1 MRCEILSED
10 LEISPEDY
18 ANWFALYHLCQRLG
32 KRKEIQ
38 INSTEFGDILNV
50 SQQTASR
57 RIQNLEELNW
67 IRRSID
73 GKQQNIEITELG
85 TEIMLNMYR
94 TLKKILDAILIAG
107 EVSEGIGEGGYYVA
121 IKGYYE
127 QFKDKLGFEPY
138 IGTLNLDLDVINH
151 SLLREK
157 LNDMRFV
164 KINGFKDENRNYGD
178 VKCHHCYVFPL
189 KDKENKVKA
198 AILNID
204 RTHHGKNI
212 VEILAEP
219 FLRDYFKLKDGDKV
233 IIELIHEEKT

>member
-1 MRCEILSED
+1 MSKD
-10 LEISPEDY
+10 LDVAPDNY
-18 ANWFALYHLCQRLG
+18 ANWFALYHLCQKLG
-32 KRKEIQ
+32 KKKEVH
-38 INSTEFGDILNV
+38 INSTEFGDLLSV

-67 IRRSID
+67 ITRNIK
-73 GKQQNIEITELG
+73 GKAQTIEITELG
-85 TEIMLNMYR
+85 TEIMLQMYR
-94 TLKKILDAILIAG
+94 SLKKILDTILIAG
-107 EVSEGIGEGGYYVA
+107 EVSEGIGEGGYYVS

-127 QFKDKLGFEPY
+127 QFKVKLGFEPY
-138 IGTLNLDLDVINH
+138 KGTLNLDLDVINH
-151 SLLREK
+151 SILREK

-219 FLRDYFKLKDGDKV
+219 FLRDYFKLIDGDRV
-233 IIELIHEEKT
+233 IIELIHEDKP

>member
-1 MRCEILSED
+1 MSKD
-10 LEISPEDY
+10 LDVAPDNY
-18 ANWFALYHLCQRLG
+18 ANWFALYHLCQKLG
-32 KRKEIQ
+32 KKKEVH
-38 INSTEFGDILNV
+38 INSTEFGDLLSV

-67 IRRSID
+67 ITRNIK
-73 GKQQNIEITELG
+73 GKAQTIEITELG
-85 TEIMLNMYR
+85 TEIMLQMYR
-94 TLKKILDAILIAG
+94 SLKKILDTILIAG
-107 EVSEGIGEGGYYVA
+107 EVSEGIGEGGYYVS

-138 IGTLNLDLDVINH
+138 KGTLNLDLDVINH
-151 SLLREK
+151 SILREK

-219 FLRDYFKLKDGDKV
+219 FLRDYFKLIDGDRV
-233 IIELIHEEKT
+233 IIELIHEDKP

>member
-1 MRCEILSED
+1 LSED
-10 LEISPEDY
+10 LEISPENY
-18 ANWFALYHLCQRLG
+18 ANWFALYHLCLRLG

-38 INSTEFGDILNV
+38 INSTEFGDFLNV

-67 IRRSID
+67 ITRSIE
-73 GKQQNIEITELG
+73 GKQQKIEITELG

-94 TLKKILDAILIAG
+94 TLKKILDTILIAG

-121 IKGYYE
+121 IKGYFE
-127 QFKDKLGFEPY
+127 QFKEKLGFEPY
-138 IGTLNLDLDVINH
+138 KGTLNLDLDVINN

-157 LNDMRFV
+157 LNDMRFI
-164 KINGFKDENRNYGD
+164 KINGFQDENRNYGD
-178 VKCHHCYVFPL
+178 VKCHHCHVFPL

-212 VEILAEP
+212 VEILAQP
-219 FLRDYFKLKDGDKV
+219 YLRDYFNLKDGDRV
-233 IIELIHEEKT
+233 IIELIHDDKT

>member
-1 MRCEILSED
+1 MSKD
-10 LEISPEDY
+10 LDVAPDNY
-18 ANWFALYHLCQRLG
+18 ANWFALYHLCQKLG
-32 KRKEIQ
+32 KKKEVH
-38 INSTEFGDILNV
+38 INSTEFGDLLSV

-67 IRRSID
+67 ITRHIK
-73 GKQQNIEITELG
+73 GKAQTIEITELG
-85 TEIMLNMYR
+85 TEIMLQMYR
-94 TLKKILDAILIAG
+94 SLKKILDTILIAG
-107 EVSEGIGEGGYYVA
+107 EVSEGIGEGGYYVS

-138 IGTLNLDLDVINH
+138 KGTLNLDLDVINH
-151 SLLREK
+151 SILREK

-219 FLRDYFKLKDGDKV
+219 FLRDYFKLIDGDRV
-233 IIELIHEEKT
+233 IIELIHEDKP

>member
-1 MRCEILSED
+1 MSKDFEVAPD
-10 LEISPEDY
+10 NY
-18 ANWFALYHLCQRLG
+18 ANWFALYHLCQKLG
-32 KRKEIQ
+32 KRKEIH
-38 INSTEFGDILNV
+38 INSTEFGDLLSV

-67 IRRSID
+67 IRRTID
-73 GKQQNIEITELG
+73 GKQQVIEITELG
-85 TEIMLNMYR
+85 TEIMLRMYR
-94 TLKKILDAILIAG
+94 MLKKILDSILIAG
-107 EVSEGIGEGGYYVA
+107 EVSEGMGEGGYYVA
-121 IKGYYE
+121 IEGYYN
-127 QFKDKLGFEPY
+127 QFKEKLGFEPY
-138 IGTLNLDLDVINH
+138 KGTLNLDLDVINY

-164 KINGFKDENRNYGD
+164 TISGFKDENRNFGD

-189 KDKENKVKA
+189 KDKRNKVKA

-219 FLRDYFKLKDGDKV
+219 FLRDYFNLKDGDRV
-233 IIELIHEEKT
+233 IIEVIYEDKPLT

>member
-1 MRCEILSED
+1 
-10 LEISPEDY
+10 
-18 ANWFALYHLCQRLG
+18 LG

-38 INSTEFGDILNV
+38 INSTEFGDLLNV

-67 IRRSID
+67 ITRSIE

-94 TLKKILDAILIAG
+94 TLKKILDTILIAG

-121 IKGYYE
+121 IKGYFE
-127 QFKDKLGFEPY
+127 QFKEKLGFEPY
-138 IGTLNLDLDVINH
+138 KGTLNLDLDVINN

-157 LNDMRFV
+157 LNDMRFI
-164 KINGFKDENRNYGD
+164 KIDGFKDENRNYGD

-212 VEILAEP
+212 VEILARP
-219 FLRDYFKLKDGDKV
+219 YLREYFNLKDGDKV
-233 IIELIHEEKT
+233 IIELIHEDKL

>member
-1 MRCEILSED
+1 MSKNLD
-10 LEISPEDY
+10 VAPDNY
-18 ANWFALYHLCQRLG
+18 ANWFALYHLCQKLG
-32 KRKEIQ
+32 KKKEIH
-38 INSTEFGDILNV
+38 INSTEFGDILSV

-67 IRRSID
+67 ITRNIK
-73 GKQQNIEITELG
+73 GKAQTIEITELG
-85 TEIMLNMYR
+85 TEIMLQMYR
-94 TLKKILDAILIAG
+94 SLKKILDTILIAG
-107 EVSEGIGEGGYYVA
+107 EVSEGIGEGGYYVS

-138 IGTLNLDLDVINH
+138 KGTLNLDLDVINH
-151 SLLREK
+151 SILREK
-157 LNDMRFV
+157 LNDMRFI

-178 VKCHHCYVFPL
+178 VKCHQCYVFPL

-219 FLRDYFKLKDGDKV
+219 FLRDYFKLIDGDRV
-233 IIELIHEEKT
+233 IIELIHEDKP

>member
-10 LEISPEDY
+10 LEISPDNY

-38 INSTEFGDILNV
+38 INSTEFGDLLNV

-67 IRRSID
+67 IRRSIE

-121 IKGYYE
+121 IKGYFE

-138 IGTLNLDLDVINH
+138 KGTLNLDLDVINN

-164 KINGFKDENRNYGD
+164 KIDGFKDENRNFGD

-212 VEILAEP
+212 VEILAKP
-219 FLRDYFKLKDGDKV
+219 FLRDYFNLKDGDKV

>member
-1 MRCEILSED
+1 
-10 LEISPEDY
+10 
-18 ANWFALYHLCQRLG
+18 LG
-32 KRKEIQ
+32 KRKEIK
-38 INSTEFGDILNV
+38 INSTEFGDLLNV

-57 RIQNLEELNW
+57 RIQNLEEMNW
-67 IRRSID
+67 ITRSIE
-73 GKQQNIEITELG
+73 GKQQKIEITELG

-94 TLKKILDAILIAG
+94 TLKKILDTILIAG

-127 QFKDKLGFEPY
+127 QFKEKLGFEPY
-138 IGTLNLDLDVINH
+138 IGTLNLDLDVINN

-157 LNDMRFV
+157 LNDMRFI

-212 VEILAEP
+212 VEILAQP
-219 FLRDYFKLKDGDKV
+219 YLRDYFNLKDGDKV
-233 IIELIHEEKT
+233 IIELIHDDKN

>member
-1 MRCEILSED
+1 M
-10 LEISPEDY
+10 
-18 ANWFALYHLCQRLG
+18 G
-32 KRKEIQ
+32 KRKEIK
-38 INSTEFGDILNV
+38 INSTEFGDLLNV

-57 RIQNLEELNW
+57 RIQNLEEMNW
-67 IRRSID
+67 ITRSIE
-73 GKQQNIEITELG
+73 GKQQKIEITELG

-94 TLKKILDAILIAG
+94 TLKKILDTILIAG

-127 QFKDKLGFEPY
+127 QFKEKLGFEPY
-138 IGTLNLDLDVINH
+138 IGTLNLDLDVINN

-157 LNDMRFV
+157 LNDMRFI

-212 VEILAEP
+212 VEILAQP
-219 FLRDYFKLKDGDKV
+219 YLRDYFNLKDGDKV
-233 IIELIHEEKT
+233 IIELIHDDKN